1 MLIRLF
7 GLFAILFGCAYLAEG
22 FPWLYKFVLGR
33 QSREQFLIEYQMAVI
48 FFDISIGIAALVIGV
63 GLIFTRDWAREGW
76 LGLLLFTLFGHLV
89 VSAMAWIGFG
99 VSPFNYWQGMV
110 VVLTLISWA
119 YLTKESAKARFKKSA
134 PAVEPPP
141 PPGTLPHY

>member
-7 GLFAILFGCAYLAEG
+7 GVFAILFGGAYLAEG
-22 FPWLYKFVLGR
+22 VPWLYKFVFGQ

-48 FFDISIGIAALVIGV
+48 FFDISIGMAALVIGI
-63 GLIFTRDWAREGW
+63 GLVLKKDWAREGW

-110 VVLTLISWA
+110 VVLTIISWA
-119 YLTKESAKARFKKSA
+119 YLTKESVKSGFKKQTPDI
-134 PAVEPPP
+134 PAPPP
-141 PPGTLPHY
+141 PTFSQN

>member
-7 GLFAILFGCAYLAEG
+7 GLFAILFGGAYLAEG
-22 FPWLYKFVLGR
+22 VPWLYKFVLGQ

-48 FFDISIGIAALVIGV
+48 FFDISIGMAAIVIGV
-63 GLIFTRDWAREGW
+63 GLLFKKDWAREGW

-110 VVLTLISWA
+110 VVLTIISWA
-119 YLTKESAKARFKKSA
+119 YLTKESVKGGFTK
-134 PAVEPPP
+134 PTPDVPVPPP
-141 PPGTLPHY
+141 PTLSQD